1 MSPFYHTIAVTVAFK
16 VIVVISVEAAEENTK
31 ASPPAHEPQEWSTT
45 STDAPI
51 EPSSSNTTP
60 GVMTPKPV
68 PSDSESDLEGS
79 SSVSLENVVLDL
91 KERIRE
97 LECQLRGCCEISS
110 VLTTPYASL
119 KRKMQ
124 EELYDPISKKMKSAS
139 EVSLEMGSFSME
151 VAGRYMSVV
160 HNELFRIAGRAG
172 LINPADLDVGSDGVV
187 GLSKHALEKVYPD
200 DKS

>member
-1 MSPFYHTIAVTVAFK
+1 
-16 VIVVISVEAAEENTK
+16 
-31 ASPPAHEPQEWSTT
+31 
-45 STDAPI
+45 
-51 EPSSSNTTP
+51 
-60 GVMTPKPV
+60 MTPKPV

-97 LECQLRGCCEISS
+97 LECQLRGCCETSS

-124 EELYDPISKKMKSAS
+124 EELYDPISKMKSAS
-139 EVSLEMGSFSME
+139 EVSLEMGSFSTE

-160 HNELFRIAGRAG
+160 HNEVFRIAGRAG
-172 LINPADLDVGSDGVV
+172 LINPADFDVGSDGVV
-187 GLSKHALEKVYPD
+187 GLLKHALEKVYPD